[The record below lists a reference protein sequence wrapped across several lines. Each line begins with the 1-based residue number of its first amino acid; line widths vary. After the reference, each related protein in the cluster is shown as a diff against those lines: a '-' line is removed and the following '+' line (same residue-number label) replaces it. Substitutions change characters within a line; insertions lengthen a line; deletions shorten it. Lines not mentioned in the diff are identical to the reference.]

1 MKHIISLFCAL
12 FCLQI
17 AGAQDLI
24 LLQSAE
30 EIRASVEEI
39 TEEEVI
45 YRLWESSD
53 TTQHR
58 LLFKE
63 IFRITYA
70 NGEVETFTD
79 RIAANSVRVLKN
91 YPYPAVSRTYAVGDI
106 FDEDGIRGVVIQTT
120 DGGRHGL
127 ILSLEEAPIGTQWDA
142 ARATLFY
149 MGLDNHKDGWENMRK
164 LGQAIEKNGL
174 KWEDFPAFDYCR
186 SLGEGWYLPA
196 IEELMCMWNLI
207 GEVPERMYASFKFDR
222 LMKELSSALKAVGA
236 YPLATLY
243 EHEYLSSTE
252 ANAGHV
258 YKLAYRKK
266 GQTTLE
272 GEKTFRLDQAGFK
285 QNHWTKGTNKRFL
298 QCCIRA
304 VHKF

>member
-1 MKHIISLFCAL
+1 MKHIVSLFCAL

-30 EIRASVEEI
+30 EIRAHVEEI

-53 TTQHR
+53 TTQYR
-58 LLFKE
+58 LLFKDV
-63 IFRITYA
+63 FRITYA
-70 NGEVETFTD
+70 NGEVETFAD
-79 RIAANSVRVLKN
+79 RIAANSDRVLKN

-106 FDEDGIRGVVIQTT
+106 FDENGIRGVVIQTV

-127 ILSLEEAPIGTQWDA
+127 ILSLEEAPIGTQWDN

-149 MGLDNHKDGWENMRK
+149 MGLDNHKDGWENMKK
-164 LGQAIEKNGL
+164 LEQAIEQNHL

-186 SLGEGWYLPA
+186 SLGQGWYLPA

-207 GEVPERMYASFKFDR
+207 GEVPERYGFRFER
-222 LMKELSSALKAVGA
+222 QMKELSAALEAVGS
-236 YPLATLY
+236 YPLAKLY
-243 EHEYLSSTE
+243 LHDYLSSTE
-252 ANAGHV
+252 ANAGYV
-258 YKLAYRKK
+258 YKLSYRKK

-272 GEKTFRLDQAGFK
+272 GAKTFRLDQSGFK
-285 QNHWTKGTNKRFL
+285 QNHWTKGAWKSFI
-298 QCCIRA
+298 QCCVRA

>member
-1 MKHIISLFCAL
+1 MKRIISLLCAL
-12 FCLQI
+12 FCLQM

-24 LLQSAE
+24 LLQSAV
-30 EIRASVEEI
+30 EIRATVEEI

-45 YRLWESSD
+45 YRLYESQD
-53 TTQHR
+53 TTRQR
-58 LLFKE
+58 LLFKDV
-63 IFRITYA
+63 FRITYA

-79 RIAANSVRVLKN
+79 RIAANSDRVLKN

-106 FDEDGIRGVVIQTT
+106 FDEDSIRGVVIQTT

-127 ILSLEEAPIGTQWDA
+127 ILSLEEAPIGTQWDN

-149 MGLDNHKDGWENMRK
+149 MGLNNHKDGWENMRK
-164 LGQAIEKNGL
+164 LGQAIEENRL
-174 KWEDFPAFDYCR
+174 KWEDFPAFEYCR

-207 GEVPERMYASFKFDR
+207 GEVPERYGSFKFDR
-222 LMKELSSALKAVGA
+222 LMKELSSALVAVGS
-236 YPLATLY
+236 YPLASLY
-243 EHEYLSSTE
+243 KHEYLSSTE
-252 ANAGHV
+252 ANGGYV
-258 YKLAYRKK
+258 YKLSYRKK
-266 GQTTLE
+266 GQTTLK
-272 GEKTFRLDQAGFK
+272 GEETFRLDQAGFK

>member
-1 MKHIISLFCAL
+1 MKRIISLFCAL
-12 FCLQI
+12 FCVLM
-17 AGAQDLI
+17 ADAQDLI

-30 EIRASVEEI
+30 EIRARVEEI

-45 YRLWESSD
+45 YRLYEQND
-53 TTQHR
+53 TTLHR
-58 LLFKE
+58 LLFKD

-70 NGEVETFTD
+70 NGETETFAD
-79 RIAANSVRVLKN
+79 RIAANRERVLKN
-91 YPYPAVSRTYAVGDI
+91 YPYPNVSRSYRVGEI
-106 FDEDGIRGVVIQTT
+106 FDEGDIRGVVIQTT
-120 DGGRHGL
+120 DNGRHGL

-142 ARATLFY
+142 ARGTLFY
-149 MGLDNHKDGWENMRK
+149 MGLDNHKDGWENLKK
-164 LGQAIEKNGL
+164 LGQAVEQNKL
-174 KWEDFPAFDYCR
+174 EWKDFPAFDYCR

-207 GEVPERMYASFKFDR
+207 GEVPERYGSFKFDR
-222 LMKELSSALKAVGA
+222 LMKELSSALVAVGS
-236 YPLATLY
+236 YPLAKLY
-243 EHEYLSSTE
+243 THEYLSSTE

-272 GEKTFRLDQAGFK
+272 GAKTFRLDQAGFK
-285 QNHWTKGTNKRFL
+285 QNHWTKGTNKKFK
-298 QCCIRA
+298 QCCVRA